1 MTSNSIRISAELFNT
16 ARDEGAVLS
25 RSTAQQ
31 VEHWARL
38 GAALEATGLSVAQVA
53 ALLQREGAGDAA
65 LWAHK
70 RAQQQADMKNAR
82 AGRVSQEQLS
92 WFSGN
97 KAKRVKLSDTPY

>member
-1 MTSNSIRISAELFNT
+1 MTSNPSARRGRRRGGGHGPE
-16 ARDEGAVLS
+16 R
-25 RSTAQQ
+25 R
-31 VEHWARL
+31 WRP
-38 GAALEATGLSVAQVA
+38 QVA

>member
-1 MTSNSIRISAELFNT
+1 MSSNSVRISAELFNT

-53 ALLQREGAGDAA
+53 ALLQREAAGDAA

-82 AGRVSQEQLS
+82 AGRVSQKQLS

-97 KAKRVKLSDTPY
+97 KAKRVKLRDTPY